1 MKRHRQPANRSAS
14 ERWLRRT
21 VCVPIACALLA
32 TGCATIRNGRTQVVA
47 VSSDPPGAQVFVG
60 DKQVGAT
67 PTVLDLPRS
76 KRNLTLRFEK
86 DGFANVDV
94 PVGRSPSG
102 WLWGDVLY
110 VAAGGLMAGQ
120 GVSRGTQWAHVFA
133 QGAALTFGIDLLTGG
148 AFRLPNDV
156 RATLP
161 GIPDRP
167 PPRAG
172 NRSSG
177 PAREGI
183 LLPAPPAG
191 GSGAGRPAADG
202 SAEGRR

>member
-21 VCVPIACALLA
+21 VCVPIACAVLA

-60 DKQVGAT
+60 DEQVGAT
-67 PTVLDLPRS
+67 PTLLDLPRS
-76 KRNLTLRFEK
+76 ERNLTLRFEK
-86 DGFANVDV
+86 EGFVSVDV

-148 AFRLPNDV
+148 AFRLPNEV

-161 GIPDRP
+161 GVPDRL

-172 NRSSG
+172 NGSSG

-183 LLPAPPAG
+183 LLPVPPAG
-191 GSGAGRPAADG
+191 GNGSGRPAADRP
-202 SAEGRR
+202 AEGRR

>member
-1 MKRHRQPANRSAS
+1 MTRYRQGANRSAS

-32 TGCATIRNGRTQVVA
+32 TGCATVRNGRTQVVA

-60 DKQVGAT
+60 DKRVGTT

-76 KRNLTLRFEK
+76 ERNLALRFEK
-86 DGFANVDV
+86 EGFVKVDV
-94 PVGRSPSG
+94 PVGHSPSK
-102 WLWGDVLY
+102 WLWNNVLY
-110 VAAGGLMAGQ
+110 TAAIGLAAGQAVGL
-120 GVSRGTQWAHVFA
+120 STHVFA
-133 QGAALTFGIDLLTGG
+133 QNAALTFGVDLLTGG
-148 AFRLPNDV
+148 AFRLPRQV

-161 GIPDRP
+161 ETPDRP

-172 NRSSG
+172 NGRSG

-183 LLPAPPAG
+183 LLPALPAEG
-191 GSGAGRPAADG
+191 NGAGPPAADG
-202 SAEGRR
+202 PAEGRR